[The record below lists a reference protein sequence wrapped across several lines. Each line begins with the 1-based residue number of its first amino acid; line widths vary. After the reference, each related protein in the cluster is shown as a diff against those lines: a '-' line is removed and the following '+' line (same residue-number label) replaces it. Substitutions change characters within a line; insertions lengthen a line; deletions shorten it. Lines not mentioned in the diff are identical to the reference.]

1 MKNKM
6 EAKKKTIIVAV
17 ALCML
22 LVSGLVLSKL
32 LGVSFAND
40 NMSTVKVGNGSYML
54 KTGSKVNGNIAV
66 YLGPVN
72 SSVASVTIPD
82 TIKVK
87 GTTYSVTEVCEA
99 ALQWAYDIKKL
110 TIGKNISYIEP
121 HAFEGCKNL
130 KSITVK
136 TPGLTKKGLKKNVF
150 AKINKKVVVTVPE
163 SKVDDYKKLFKTRG
177 LNGKNQ
183 KVKGKRMEC
192 DVIPEQ
198 TFGAD
203 NTLQNPEQMLLRL
216 GNNPYKTMTAW
227 KASSADFIEGDT
239 ITFSEVFELSPEIY
253 GMYLQK
259 PTYGKA
265 TMCNEC
271 KKRFNSEDAYAMH
284 INNTPDCYFAGWSY
298 SKSDIAYVEDY
309 WVKDKTPCD
318 VELCFI
324 LPKGLHVKENSLKLA
339 RYNKV
344 SSKRVDIN
352 KNAYNAKIS
361 GDTVIFTID
370 NIKSEYFS
378 LDEYDNIALEALFG
392 AEVESTASSVNTI
405 TSSIHYSYKGLE
417 KTAYSN
423 PVSIY
428 MPTLRVTNKDQ
439 NGNVASGSFTL
450 YRGEVKGKV
459 GLLEFKEYASGTAG
473 STPLEFK
480 HLKAGKYKLVNNS
493 MPPSYLSV
501 AEFEIKVETEKDGN
515 NMTGFEVVKNSD
527 NPLFTLHTDK
537 ENLIVDATFG
547 TLTD

>member
-1 MKNKM
+1 MRNMIKSR
-6 EAKKKTIIVAV
+6 KKTIIIAV

-22 LVSGLVLSKL
+22 LGGMVLSKL
-32 LGVSFAND
+32 LGVSFANN

-82 TIKVK
+82 TIEVK

-136 TPGLTKKGLKKNVF
+136 TPGLTKKGLKKNAF

-177 LNGKNQ
+177 LTGKKQ
-183 KVKGKRMEC
+183 TVKGKRMEC

-203 NTLQNPEQMLLRL
+203 NTLQNPEQMLLSL
-216 GNNPYKTMTAW
+216 GNDPYKTMTSW
-227 KASSADFIEGDT
+227 KASSADFMEGD
-239 ITFSEVFELSPEIY
+239 IISFRDVFELSPEIY

-259 PTYGKA
+259 PTYGEV
-265 TMCNEC
+265 TMCNAC
-271 KKRFNSEDAYAMH
+271 KKRFSSEEAYAMH
-284 INNTPDCYFAGWSY
+284 IYITPDCYFSGWSY
-298 SKSDIAYVEDY
+298 NKHDLAYIEDY
-309 WVKDKTPCD
+309 WMQDKTPCR
-318 VELCFI
+318 VELCLT
-324 LPKGLHVKENSLKLA
+324 LPESLHVKEDSLRLG
-339 RYNKV
+339 RYHQK

-378 LDEYDNIALEALFG
+378 LDEYDNIALEALFE
-392 AEVESTASSVNTI
+392 AEVESTASSVSTI

-439 NGNVASGSFTL
+439 NGNVASSSFTL

-480 HLKAGKYKLVNNS
+480 HLKAGKYRLVNNS

-501 AEFEIKVETEKDGN
+501 ADFEIKVETEKDGN

-527 NPLFTLHTDK
+527 NPLFTFHTDK
-537 ENLIVDATFG
+537 ENLLVDATFG
-547 TLTD
+547 TITD